1 MRGFEKI
8 SFNEF
13 KQSVKD
19 DKKLYEE
26 FKLPKRGTMAAGG
39 YDFFLIEDLTIKPNE
54 IKIVPTG
61 IKSYFMEDEALLL
74 IVRSKT
80 GFKYNI
86 RLCNQ
91 VGLIDSDYYN
101 NEDNEGHIF
110 YAIQNEGKEEKT
122 FKKGEAII
130 QGMFIKYLTVSDEI
144 NDFSKRKSTYKTGK

>member
-8 SFNEF
+8 SFEEF
-13 KQSVKD
+13 KKSVKD
-19 DKKLYEE
+19 DRKIYDEY
-26 FKLPKRGTMAAGG
+26 KLPKRGTKSAGG
-39 YDFFLIEDLTIKPNE
+39 YDFFLIEDLTISPGE

-61 IKSYFMEDEALLL
+61 IKSYFMSDEVLLL
-74 IVRSKT
+74 LVRSKT

-91 VGLIDSDYYN
+91 VGLIDADYYN

-122 FKKGEAII
+122 FKKGETLI
-130 QGMFIKYLTVSDEI
+130 QGMFIKYLTIDNEI
-144 NDFSKRKSTYKTGK
+144 DDFEKRKSTY